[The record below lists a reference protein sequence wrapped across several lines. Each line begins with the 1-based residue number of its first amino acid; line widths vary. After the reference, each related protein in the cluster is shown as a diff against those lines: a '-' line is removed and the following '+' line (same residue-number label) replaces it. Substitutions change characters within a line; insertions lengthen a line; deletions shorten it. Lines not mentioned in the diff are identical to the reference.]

1 MHIVAKI
8 LKKVNEHSFDIFVV
22 FCVACMAIISYN
34 LGHIRALKKSP
45 ITIGENA
52 AILGAVSG
60 QQADV
65 YRAGERAAAASGNPA
80 PRDQRVVASK
90 SSTSKKYHYSW
101 CASGQRIK
109 QENQIWFATAAAA
122 EAAGY
127 TLAANC
133 Q

>member
-1 MHIVAKI
+1 MHILAKI

-22 FCVACMAIISYN
+22 FCVASIAVISYN

-45 ITIGENA
+45 ITIREND
-52 AILGAVSG
+52 AILGAVSS
-60 QQADV
+60 QKVDV
-65 YRAGERAAAASGNPA
+65 YHAIGGADTAASYLT
-80 PRDQRVVASK
+80 PRDQRVVVSK

-101 CASGQRIK
+101 CASGKRIK
-109 QENQIWFATAAAA
+109 PENQLWFATAAAA

-127 TLAANC
+127 ALAGNC